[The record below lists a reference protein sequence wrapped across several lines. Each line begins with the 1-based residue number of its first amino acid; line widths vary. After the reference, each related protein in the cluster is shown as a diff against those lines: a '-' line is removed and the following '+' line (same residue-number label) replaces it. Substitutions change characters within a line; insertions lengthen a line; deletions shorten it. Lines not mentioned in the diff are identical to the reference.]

1 MPVTDHVHIDY
12 EGRSKADLKKVG
24 AYRYAI
30 DPSTEIFMCGVSADD
45 SDRVL
50 LWVNP
55 DFPAIDFPS
64 DNEEAEEMIARA
76 TRITAHNAPFELAV
90 TWGALEQGKPCP
102 FKSMPDFSILRC
114 TAAVG
119 RKAGLPS
126 SLEQLGA
133 ALGLSTQKDN
143 AGKALIRFFCV
154 PRKDGQFNEPKDFP
168 EKWEQFCAYCVTDVK
183 VEKLADKK
191 LKAFE
196 LTGGPIETF
205 LFDLRMNH
213 RGIPVNVQALKNA
226 QKIIDEVESTVTT
239 EFRKLTGLNPT
250 QREAVR
256 LWLEKHECSMVDMT
270 AETVQWAIGYQKKI
284 VIAYESSPMHL
295 DHPERALAQAA
306 TESLR
311 CLTLYAKL
319 SYAAVK
325 KIPTMLDWV
334 CPDGRMRGVLK
345 YYGASTGRWTAGGPQ
360 IQNAKKATAEMKDC
374 TPAAYAA
381 VGRGIDAEALE
392 IVYGDPYEVLASC
405 VRHFVHE
412 PGHEMLDGDYAAIEG
427 RIGCWTSGQWDILD
441 LWRKGVDLYK
451 RAAAFVEEVSEERV
465 TKESRNLGKV
475 IELAAQF
482 GLGTDGFIRTCA
494 NFGIVCDEE
503 KAHRGIHEYY
513 RPTHDKVVQRWYHM
527 DTWMREALTT
537 GGTHGP
543 ISVRT
548 IAGIK
553 FMLLKLPSGRS
564 LAYPHPEINRR
575 EPTREEKIEMAN
587 GKNYPDK
594 RFMEI
599 SYWGQLPMSTQWGRV
614 RLWGSLAFQ
623 NETQAI
629 AADFISHGAITAERR
644 GYESFALI
652 HDQALALALKKNG
665 HTLEGFLEALGDVPV
680 WAKGMPLKVEGVT
693 RDFYSK

>member
-1 MPVTDHVHIDY
+1 MNGHVHIDY

-55 DFPAIDFPS
+55 KFGLPEQ
-64 DNEEAEEMIARA
+64 NEEAEEMIAKA

-90 TWGALEQGKPCP
+90 TWGALEQGKSCP
-102 FKSMPDFSILRC
+102 FKSLPDFSVFRC
-114 TAAVG
+114 TAAVA

-126 SLEQLGA
+126 SLENLGA

-143 AGKALIRFFCV
+143 SGKALIRFFCV

-168 EKWEQFCAYCVTDVK
+168 EKWDQFCAYCVTDVK
-183 VEKLADKK
+183 VEKLADQK

-196 LTGGPIETF
+196 LTGGPLETF

-213 RGIPVNVQALKNA
+213 RGIPVNVPALRNA

-256 LWLEKHECSMVDMT
+256 LWLGAHGCPMPDMT
-270 AETVQWAIGYQKKI
+270 AETVTQKI
-284 VIAYESSPMHL
+284 EVSAEARLVAENGGYES
-295 DHPERALAQAA
+295 EV
-306 TESLR
+306 ESWIQVNR

-360 IQNAKKATAEMKDC
+360 IQNAKKATSEMKDC

-412 PGHEMLDGDYAAIEG
+412 PGQEMLDGDYAAIEG

-451 RAAAFVEEVSEERV
+451 RAAAFVEEISEERIS
-465 TKESRNLGKV
+465 KESRNLGKV
-475 IELAAQF
+475 LELAAQF

-513 RPTHDKVVQRWYHM
+513 RPTHDKVVQRWYYM

-629 AADFISHGAITAERR
+629 AADFISHGAITAESR
-644 GYESFALI
+644 GMPPFALI
-652 HDQALALALKKNG
+652 HDQALSLKPADRSAADYEAALADLP
-665 HTLEGFLEALGDVPV
+665 A
-680 WAKGMPLKVEGVT
+680 WAKGMPLKAECKVVN
-693 RDFYSK
+693 FYSK

>member
-1 MPVTDHVHIDY
+1 MIKVSHDY
-12 EGRSKADLKKVG
+12 ESRSRIDLRSSG

-30 DPSTEIFMCGVSADD
+30 DPSTEIFMCAVSAEG
-45 SDRVL
+45 SDEVF

-55 DFPAIDFPS
+55 AFGLPEQ
-64 DNEEAEEMIARA
+64 NEEAEALLASADILSAF
-76 TRITAHNAPFELAV
+76 NASFELAM

-102 FKSMPDFSILRC
+102 FKALPDFSRYRC
-114 TAAVG
+114 SAAVG

-126 SLEQLGA
+126 SLEKLGE
-133 ALGLSTQKDN
+133 ALNLPTQKDN
-143 AGKALIRFFCV
+143 AGKAFIKFFST
-154 PRKDGQFNEPKDFP
+154 PRKDGQFNEPRDFP
-168 EKWEQFCAYCVTDVK
+168 EKWDAFGSYCVTDVK
-183 VEKLADKK
+183 VEKLIDQK

-196 LTGGPIETF
+196 LTGGPLDTF

-213 RGIPVNVQALKNA
+213 RGIPVNTSALRSA
-226 QKIIDEVESTVTT
+226 QKIIDEVETTVTE

-250 QREAVR
+250 QREKVR
-256 LWLEKHECSMVDMT
+256 VLVGLPDMQ
-270 AETVQWAIGYQKKI
+270 AET
-284 VIAYESSPMHL
+284 IA
-295 DHPERALAQAA
+295 AA
-306 TESLR
+306 PQTRVLE
-311 CLTLYAKL
+311 LYAKL

-325 KIPTMLDWV
+325 KVSTMLDWV

-360 IQNAKKATAEMKDC
+360 IQNAKKATPEMRGL

-381 VGRGIDAEALE
+381 IGRGWDAEAMSL
-392 IVYGDPYEVLASC
+392 IYGDPFEVLASC
-405 VRHFVHE
+405 VRHFVHV
-412 PGHEMLDGDYAAIEG
+412 PGQEMLDGDYAAIEG
-427 RIGCWTSGQWDILD
+427 RIGCWISGQWDILD

-451 RAAAFVEEVSEERV
+451 RAAAFVEEISEERV

-494 NFGIVCDEE
+494 NFGIVCDEK

-513 RPTHDKVVQRWYHM
+513 RPTHDKIVQRWYYM
-527 DTWMREALTT
+527 DTWMREALTL

-548 IAGIK
+548 ISGIK

-575 EPTREEKIEMAN
+575 DPTPEELKEMAN

-594 RFMEI
+594 RFVEI

-623 NETQAI
+623 NEVQAI
-629 AADFISHGAITAERR
+629 AADFISHGAITAEAH
-644 GYESFALI
+644 GMPPVALI
-652 HDQALALALKKNG
+652 HDQALSLRPEGKTAADYEAALADLP
-665 HTLEGFLEALGDVPV
+665 A
-680 WAKGMPLKVEGVT
+680 WARGMPLKAECKVVPY
-693 RDFYSK
+693 YSK